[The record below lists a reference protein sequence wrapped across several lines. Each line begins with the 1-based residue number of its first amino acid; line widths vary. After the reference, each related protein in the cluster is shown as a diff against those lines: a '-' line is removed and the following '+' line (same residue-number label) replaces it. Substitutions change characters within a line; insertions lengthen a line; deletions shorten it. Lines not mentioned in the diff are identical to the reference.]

1 LLKVEQRYELLTEPP
16 RHRHYRIG
24 YAAPGDADFF
34 REVLDGLERASAQH
48 RIALTVVNNRFKP
61 AVALKN
67 ARTLARGGV
76 QLAIEFQLD
85 AAIAPE
91 LSAIYREARIAVI
104 AVDNPMPGATYF
116 GANNYQAGVLAGREL
131 ARYAIRRWKGQ
142 VDRILLTELPRV
154 GALPAARM
162 RGALAGM
169 REVTVAAES
178 WPVDTLASPGLFD
191 DALQR
196 VRQYLRTREPERIL
210 VAAANDPIAL
220 GVSRAFQEAG
230 RDDRCAVIGQN
241 GEPEVRAEL
250 RQPRTPLIG
259 SVGYFPE

>member
-1 LLKVEQRYELLTEPP
+1 
-16 RHRHYRIG
+16 
-24 YAAPGDADFF
+24 
-34 REVLDGLERASAQH
+34 
-48 RIALTVVNNRFKP
+48 
-61 AVALKN
+61 
-67 ARTLARGGV
+67 V

-91 LSAIYREARIAVI
+91 LSAIYREARIPVI
-104 AVDNPMPGATYF
+104 AVDIPMPGATYF
-116 GANNYQAGVLAGREL
+116 GANNYQAGVLAGRKL

-169 REVTVAAES
+169 RGGDGRCGELAGRHPRVSGVIRRCAS
-178 WPVDTLASPGLFD
+178 ASPAIPSHARAG
-191 DALQR
+191 A
-196 VRQYLRTREPERIL
+196 RIL

-220 GVSRAFQEAG
+220 GVSRAFQEAV

-250 RQPRTPLIG
+250 CQPRTL
-259 SVGYFPE
+259 